1 MIINV
6 RHDAGSEEVAV
17 GLALWAE
24 SKAFRDIT
32 NPYLERG
39 ERVPDEAA
47 ERERKQARAL
57 VAAASKTTCR
67 EAAGM
72 NLARYGYV
80 LKGWPDLDSDDSD
93 ELLDM
98 ARARVLT
105 LWGEDGP

>member
-57 VAAASKTTCR
+57 VAGASKITCR
-67 EAAGM
+67 EAARVY
-72 NLARYGYV
+72 LTRYGYV
-80 LKGWPDLDSDDSD
+80 MDVWPSIDGDDGD
-93 ELLDM
+93 ELVDM